1 MAPRILVLTVTFF
14 LAAAADEEQGAEA
27 SPEAVVVDDESMF
40 ELPVVAAV
48 TLPSELVT
56 TADEAIAATAADCV
70 IWLFEADDGGPIAD
84 VVVAFAL
91 AVSPLANASLDA
103 NVCSSSMCST
113 RQYSLHSSLAFIFLS
128 ACKRRL

>member
-1 MAPRILVLTVTFF
+1 MTFF

-91 AVSPLANASLDA
+91 AVSPPLASASLDA

-113 RQYSLHSSLAFIFLS
+113 RQYSLHSSLAFIFLN
-128 ACKRRL
+128 AF